1 MPETHAVCEHGAM
14 KRSLLWLPSL
24 LVYALLAS
32 LLAAPLRGAP
42 AAIAIPDNHGAE
54 VAEAVLRDGGNAV
67 DAAVA
72 TAFVL
77 AVTYPEAGNLGGGG
91 FITLHHQGID
101 RFLDFREAAP
111 GRASR
116 DMYLDAQGNYVAESS
131 LVGHRAAG
139 VPGTVA
145 GLWEVHRQYGSR
157 PWKTL
162 LQPAIRLAREG
173 FVPHP
178 QLIERT
184 REAFADYEGKTNFR
198 EYFGRMAEADASR
211 QLFRQAELA
220 ATLQRIAEQGPR
232 DFYAGRTAEL
242 LVAEMRRGGGLISR
256 ADLRS
261 YRAIWRTPL
270 QFPWRGYTLVT
281 APPPSSGGIALAQLL
296 GMKDALAAE
305 FKDAPYLSTQYVHLI
320 AEIEKRVFADRAEY
334 LGDPDFVKV
343 PVNELVATEY
353 LQRRAQQVNRTAI
366 SPPPSVKPGL
376 AESLQTTHFSIL
388 DSAGNAVSLTYTLN
402 GSFGNGVVVG
412 GAGFLLNNEMDDFSV
427 KPGVPNLYGVV
438 GATANEIA
446 PGKRM
451 LSSMTPTILLKD
463 GVVHGVLGT
472 PGGSTIFTSVFQ
484 TLVNLFDHRMSAIEA
499 VSAPRFHH
507 QLIPGTL
514 IIVSRCCNLPEK
526 TRAELVAMGY
536 EVRQNSWEFG
546 DMQVIER
553 TPDGGLAAAADPRG
567 RGQARV
573 IELTSRTAKP
583 VEPRSRPAAVA
594 E

>member
-1 MPETHAVCEHGAM
+1 
-14 KRSLLWLPSL
+14 
-24 LVYALLAS
+24 
-32 LLAAPLRGAP
+32 
-42 AAIAIPDNHGAE
+42 
-54 VAEAVLRDGGNAV
+54 
-67 DAAVA
+67 
-72 TAFVL
+72 
-77 AVTYPEAGNLGGGG
+77 
-91 FITLHHQGID
+91 
-101 RFLDFREAAP
+101 
-111 GRASR
+111 
-116 DMYLDAQGNYVAESS
+116 
-131 LVGHRAAG
+131 
-139 VPGTVA
+139 
-145 GLWEVHRQYGSR
+145 
-157 PWKTL
+157 
-162 LQPAIRLAREG
+162 
-173 FVPHP
+173 
-178 QLIERT
+178 
-184 REAFADYEGKTNFR
+184 
-198 EYFGRMAEADASR
+198 
-211 QLFRQAELA
+211 
-220 ATLQRIAEQGPR
+220 
-232 DFYAGRTAEL
+232 
-242 LVAEMRRGGGLISR
+242 MRRGGGLISR

-343 PVNELVATEY
+343 PVKELVATEY

-484 TLVNLFDHRMSAIEA
+484 TLVNLFDHGMTATEA

-573 IELTSRTAKP
+573 IELTSRTTKP
-583 VEPRSRPAAVA
+583 MEPRSRPAAAA